1 MLRLLILLI
10 FALLT
15 VESFNTTRRV
25 FNFSRYNRPEGT
37 DGNLT
42 EPRGTIQ
49 PMKKSTTM
57 PRTTIDMDEEKD
69 DVIDDEEKEV
79 IYDGINTDD
88 VPNDSE
94 PEEMDAVGPTKYD
107 EQLRQLSPSIDP
119 TTKRANML
127 MCFKKNYRAYCYVG
141 DGCLTNDQ
149 NAVHTK
155 LVRLED
161 EHEFNSRAITC
172 DVAVVIHRKSD
183 QIERGHRIV
192 EYHTTNKYLNLTVP
206 LSKSTIYNYA
216 VVKDGELRCVG
227 TCSIYHRKPFYND
240 STSYYFRSNFY
251 YWEDLIIGKFPE
263 EADLAW
269 CFKRLDTRCF
279 IGDGCLIV
287 SEDMEE
293 EHKTI
298 IFVTSELK
306 EMILSNYSLRYEA
319 EECNVGASFVPT
331 DNKGKYSFSFHTK
344 PDKRNLV
351 LTFNN
356 REIAINKNGTLT
368 CSSKLANKGCK
379 IQTNPIPGYY
389 RGLFFTGEIYL
400 FKNRTK
406 DAKVNHSDSS
416 EKSSTKDSKSLSN
429 VKHEEIKKEKES
441 NIGTITLVA
450 ISALFACIIIAI
462 IGGIMY
468 RRVTTARNNRKRAE
482 IEATIKPPEVEKAPP
497 CAVPLDKI
505 PIVKSDPTS
514 EISARGD

>member
-192 EYHTTNKYLNLTVP
+192 
-206 LSKSTIYNYA
+206 
-216 VVKDGELRCVG
+216 G
-227 TCSIYHRKPFYND
+227 
-240 STSYYFRSNFY
+240 
-251 YWEDLIIGKFPE
+251 
-263 EADLAW
+263 
-269 CFKRLDTRCF
+269 
-279 IGDGCLIV
+279 
-287 SEDMEE
+287 
-293 EHKTI
+293 
-298 IFVTSELK
+298 
-306 EMILSNYSLRYEA
+306 
-319 EECNVGASFVPT
+319 
-331 DNKGKYSFSFHTK
+331 FHTK

-368 CSSKLANKGCK
+368 CSSK
-379 IQTNPIPGYY
+379 
-389 RGLFFTGEIYL
+389 GLFFTGEIYL

-441 NIGTITLVA
+441 NIVW
-450 ISALFACIIIAI
+450 
-462 IGGIMY
+462 
-468 RRVTTARNNRKRAE
+468 R
-482 IEATIKPPEVEKAPP
+482 PEVEKAPP